1 MYNVK
6 LINDD
11 TYYIGTSDR
20 RIELFENAYPL
31 KNGVSYNSYM
41 IMDEKT
47 VLIDTEDWSVGRTF
61 MENVRHVLNGR
72 PLDIIIDIILLTGH
86 GRERIMPHH
95 LPWSFVN
102 ILMQKST
109 DL

>member
-61 MENVRHVLNGR
+61 MENVQPYG
-72 PLDIIIDIILLTGH
+72 TGSC
-86 GRERIMPHH
+86 RITCPG
-95 LPWSFVN
+95 PS
-102 ILMQKST
+102 
-109 DL
+109 